1 MQLRWVSRGTVY
13 ATIDGRTLR
22 ISGEAL
28 LEGDP
33 DFLIYPQY
41 INQWEDGSPLSEEE
55 KNRILADV
63 IAEAAKL
70 GWKFEVEQENAREKT
85 PWKYR
90 KTLCRR

>member
-13 ATIDGRTLR
+13 AIIDGRTLR

-41 INQWEDGSPLSEEE
+41 MNRREDGSPLPGEE
-55 KNRILADV
+55 RAVFL
-63 IAEAAKL
+63 L
-70 GWKFEVEQENAREKT
+70 MW
-85 PWKYR
+85 
-90 KTLCRR
+90 

>member
-1 MQLRWVSRGTVY
+1 MQLRWASRGRVY
-13 ATIDGRTLR
+13 SIIDGRTLL

-33 DFLIYPQY
+33 DYLIYPQY
-41 INQWEDGSPLSEEE
+41 IKQWEDGSPLSEEE

-63 IAEAAKL
+63 IAEAARQ
-70 GWKFEVEQENAREKT
+70 GWKFEVEQENAREET

-90 KTLCRR
+90 KT